1 MGSETENSIGI
12 FTTDTDLV
20 VRVWDAALERMT
32 GIRAEAAVGKR
43 LSEVIPDLGERA
55 LLPRFER
62 TLTQGTVEVL
72 APAFHRYLIRCSPP
86 VGSKRFSEMRQRVKI
101 APLAE
106 GQTIRGLVVTVED
119 VTPRMERELDLAE
132 QLRSPDESTRLEA
145 ARLVAAGEEPLS
157 GESSASVIAG
167 LEDSSWRVRRSL
179 VEGMTRRA
187 APDAIEALLK
197 ALREK
202 HLDFGTVNGALQ
214 ILREHEIDT
223 SVSLI
228 EFLQAEETDLRMHA
242 ALALGEHE
250 ELSAALALI
259 SALDDPDVNVRYHVI
274 EALGKLGAK
283 EAVDPLM
290 AIAESRDFFLSFAA
304 LDALAEIGDGSV
316 SDRIVPLLDDD
327 LLREAAL
334 RTLGRTG
341 GPSDIGNVVEL
352 LNDDVSLAP
361 AVAAAAT
368 EIFSRHC
375 GHDEE
380 ARAIVDDAREV
391 ASTAGLS
398 SLGESL
404 SSANKNDLPAL
415 IEFAGWFDDESLREK
430 LVDLLRDSEMR
441 ERAAS
446 ALAMQGADSV
456 EALIDELGSEEQEIR
471 EAVATALGRAGDSRA
486 VEPLAELLED
496 GTVADRRA
504 ALHALIELGGP
515 EAVQLLE
522 SLLASDDPHG
532 RELALRGLGRLGGRD
547 HADAVANSCKDPDE
561 RVRLAAIE
569 LLPEAIGDAALPEV
583 VDALRS
589 GTPRVRAKAAQ
600 SLTRIAGSEAVAA
613 LREALSDPDAWTR
626 YFAVRGIG
634 ELKDTASAET
644 LKEMAESDP
653 AEQVR
658 VAARE
663 TLVELGV

>member
-1 MGSETENSIGI
+1 MGSETEISIGI
-12 FTTDTDLV
+12 FTTDTNLV

-43 LSEVIPDLGERA
+43 LAEVIPDLVERS
-55 LLPRFER
+55 LLPRFDR
-62 TLTQGTVEVL
+62 ALAQGTVEVL
-72 APAFHRYLIRCSPP
+72 APAFHRYLIRCAPP
-86 VGSKRFSEMRQRVKI
+86 VGSKRFPEMRQRVKI

-106 GQTIRGLVVTVED
+106 GQTIHGLIVTVED
-119 VTPRMERELDLAE
+119 VTARMERELGLAE
-132 QLRSPDESTRLEA
+132 QLSSPDESVRLEA
-145 ARLVAAGEEPLS
+145 ARTIGSSEEPLS
-157 GESSASVIAG
+157 AENSASVIAG

-187 APDAIEALLK
+187 APEAIEALLL

-223 SVSLI
+223 SGSLI
-228 EFLQAEETDLRMHA
+228 EFLRAEETDLRMHA

-250 ELSAALALI
+250 ELSAASALI
-259 SALDDPDVNVRYHVI
+259 SALNDPDVNVRYHVI
-274 EALGKLGAK
+274 EALGKLRAT
-283 EAVDPLM
+283 EAVAPLL
-290 AIAESRDFFLSFAA
+290 AVAESRDFFLSFAA

-316 SDRIVPLLDDD
+316 SGRIVLLLDDD

-334 RTLGRTG
+334 RTIGRVG
-341 GPSDIGNVVEL
+341 GSTDIGNVVEL

-361 AVAAAAT
+361 VVAAAAV

-375 GHDEE
+375 GLDEGV
-380 ARAIVDDAREV
+380 RAIIDKAREAV
-391 ASTAGLS
+391 NSASLTRLS
-398 SLGESL
+398 EVLG
-404 SSANKNDLPAL
+404 SANKNDLPAL

-430 LVDLLRDSEMR
+430 LVDLLRDSDMR

-446 ALAMQGADSV
+446 ALAMQGANSV
-456 EALIDELGSEEQEIR
+456 EALIDELGSEEPEIR
-471 EAVATALGRAGDSRA
+471 EAAATALGRVGDPRA

-496 GTVADRRA
+496 GTVSDRRA
-504 ALHALIELGGP
+504 ALHAMIELGGP

-522 SLLASDDPHG
+522 NLLASEDPHG
-532 RELALRGLGRLGGRD
+532 RELALRGLGRLGGRE
-547 HADAVANSCKDPDE
+547 HADAIASSCKDPDE
-561 RVRLAAIE
+561 RVRQAAIE
-569 LLPEAIGDAALPEV
+569 LLPEVIGDAAVPEIV
-583 VDALRS
+583 EALRS

-600 SLTRIAGSEAVAA
+600 SLTRIAGSEAIAA
-613 LREALSDPDAWTR
+613 LREALGDPDAWTR
-626 YFAVRGIG
+626 YFAVRGVG
-634 ELKDTASAET
+634 ELKDAASVET
-644 LKEMAESDP
+644 LREMAESDA